1 MQWSKL
7 SALLC
12 LAGLALASCDGGA
25 GGSFGMAPAGPGAAQ
40 SATHKSTGK
49 ATIVI
54 AIPRAKR
61 HEGRAHYVSAA
72 THSIA
77 ITFTQSLG
85 STKTYNR
92 NLTPA
97 TNPSCT
103 PSPVVC
109 TLQFFMG
116 AGKYTAAFA
125 TYDGLLD
132 ARGKPTGNE
141 LSANQQVTF
150 TLVQGRS
157 TPVRVTLGGIP
168 ASVALVPNASSTL
181 IGNATQGYTL
191 ERCNAKAQSV
201 NVFAVDADGN
211 YILGAGAPTL
221 SLRSSSTL
229 LPVTPPKQ
237 NAPNTFILT
246 PPAPPVY
253 AFPGNTAFLTASATP
268 SSQSGGFAASLS
280 TKITYSSDICGV
292 FTEYPVPT
300 VSSQPRGITVGPD
313 GAIWFTEKTA
323 NKLGRI
329 PTTATVANPQITE
342 FTVPTINSGPD
353 QITTGPDGALWFTEC
368 YRGKIGRAPASG
380 SPIQEFPTPSSSSSP
395 RGITTGSDGAMWFTE
410 LKGNA
415 IGRIPP
421 SGTITITEFPVP
433 TASSGPTGIA
443 SGADGALWFTEA
455 AGNQIGR
462 IPTVGAPITEYP
474 VAPGSSFPRGI
485 TSGPDFR
492 MWFTEC
498 AGQNV
503 GNIPTNGTGSTEFS
517 SPGWPLGITVGPD
530 GALWYAMTA
539 GVTIGRVTTDGS
551 VTTFS
556 VPTAHSQPA
565 YIVLGPDGAL
575 WFTESLGNKIGRLQ

>member
-1 MQWSKL
+1 MQWPKL

-12 LAGLALASCDGGA
+12 LAGLALASCDGG
-25 GGSFGMAPAGPGAAQ
+25 GNVGVAPVGPSVAQ
-40 SATHKSTGK
+40 NGEHKGTGK

-61 HEGRAHYVSAA
+61 RGARAHYISAA

-77 ITFTQSLG
+77 ITITQSLG
-85 STKTYNR
+85 QTRTFNR

-132 ARGKPTGNE
+132 AHGNPTGNE
-141 LSANQQVTF
+141 LSANQQVAF
-150 TLVQGRS
+150 TLAQGQS
-157 TPVRVTLGGIP
+157 TPIRVTLGGIP

-181 IGNATQGYTL
+181 FGNATQGFTL
-191 ERCNAKAQSV
+191 ERCTAKAQSV
-201 NVFAVDADGN
+201 SVFAIDADGN

-229 LPVTPPKQ
+229 LAVTPPRQ

-253 AFPGNTAFLTASATP
+253 AFPGNTVFLTASATP
-268 SSQSGGFAASLS
+268 SSQSGGFATSLS
-280 TKITYSSDICGV
+280 TKITYSSDICGI
-292 FTEYPVPT
+292 FTEFPVPT
-300 VSSQPRGITVGPD
+300 ASSQPRGITVGPD

-323 NKLGRI
+323 GKLGRI
-329 PTTATVANPQITE
+329 PTTATAANPQITE
-342 FTVPTINSGPD
+342 FTIPTMNSGPD
-353 QITTGPDGALWFTEC
+353 QITTGPDGGLWFTEC
-368 YRGKIGRAPASG
+368 YRGQIGRAPASG
-380 SPIQEFPTPSSSSSP
+380 SPIFEFPLPSSSSSP

-415 IGRIPP
+415 IGRIPS
-421 SGTITITEFPVP
+421 SGKIVLQEFPVP

-443 SGADGALWFTEA
+443 SGSDGALWFTEA
-455 AGNQIGR
+455 QASQIGR
-462 IPTVGAPITEYP
+462 IPTVGTPITEYP
-474 VAPGSSFPRGI
+474 VSPGSSFPRGI
-485 TSGPDFR
+485 VTGPDFR

-503 GNIPTNGTGSTEFS
+503 GNIPTSGLGATEFS

-539 GVTIGRVTTDGS
+539 GVSIGRVTTDGS